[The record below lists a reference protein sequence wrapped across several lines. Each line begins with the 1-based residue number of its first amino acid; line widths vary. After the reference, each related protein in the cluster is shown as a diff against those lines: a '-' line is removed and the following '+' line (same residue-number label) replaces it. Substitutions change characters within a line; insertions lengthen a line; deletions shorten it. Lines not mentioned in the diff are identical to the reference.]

1 VTTERRPPFSVV
13 STRQREDADLLIL
26 DAKWPAIRDGLG
38 HLQDI
43 MLVHPRRAEALLR
56 AIARTAVD
64 CRTAARTTTADPRL
78 VKIRRAKPAKAG
90 TSALLIYA
98 HKPLR

>member
-13 STRQREDADLLIL
+13 SIRREAEELLIL
-26 DAKWPAIRDGLG
+26 DAKWPAIRDGIG
-38 HLQDI
+38 DLQDI
-43 MLVHPRRAEALLR
+43 MLVYPRRAEALLR
-56 AIARTAVD
+56 AIARTAAD
-64 CRTAARTTTADPRL
+64 SRTAARTTTADPRL